1 MKRRDFL
8 KGMAVTGAAASVGGG
23 LGILRKAHARQK
35 VDIGQIKGLT
45 VEVLSETSWFD
56 NAIFKKNIMDYGGSM
71 TNQYTIPWDWDNAGG
86 YMTKITVEPLEG
98 EPKVFLM
105 DTGWNNGWVDY
116 IYDEKSDMGKLLT
129 SGKVDTMILSH
140 WHLDHYWGIES
151 TLKRNPKITMYAPKT
166 YFPEDMKLLKGGK
179 NVATTKDGKEV
190 VINQEQRAAPGQ
202 AGPHR
207 PQRREGRD
215 HLPPHGRCGGQ
226 DVRRADSAQG
236 ARRKRD
242 VLQRKGQGRSHRDRL
257 LPPRHSDPE
266 RLGPAQCGG
275 LPALRLLRW
284 PAHQPVRNLGP
295 QVRRHH
301 QGREGLQA

>member
-1 MKRRDFL
+1 MKRRSFL
-8 KGMAVTGAAASVGGG
+8 KGIAAGTAATSLTGG

-98 EPKVFLM
+98 EPKVLLM

-190 VINQEQRAAPGQ
+190 MINQNSV
-202 AGPHR
+202 PHQGKLVLTDPKGEKGETIYR
-207 PQRREGRD
+207 LMDGVAVKMF
-215 HLPPHGRCGGQ
+215 
-226 DVRRADSAQG
+226 DVPILLRVRGENVMYFNVKD
-236 ARRKRD
+236 
-242 VLQRKGQGRSHRDRL
+242 KGVVTVTGCC
-257 LPPRHSDPE
+257 PPRHSDPQ

-275 LPALRLLRW
+275 LQTLRLLW
-284 PAHQPVRNLGP
+284 WVAHQPV
-295 QVRRHH
+295 
-301 QGREGLQA
+301 